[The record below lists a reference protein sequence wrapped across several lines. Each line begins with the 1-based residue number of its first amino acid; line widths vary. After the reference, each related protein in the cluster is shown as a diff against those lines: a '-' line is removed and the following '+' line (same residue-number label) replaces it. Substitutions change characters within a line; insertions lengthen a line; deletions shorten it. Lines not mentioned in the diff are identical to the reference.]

1 MKGRWLKPSNDTCP
15 QKNRAE
21 LEGYVEGQTFMW
33 ITENNYTDI
42 NQEEN
47 GLLEYILSPSNL
59 NAAYLQVKHN
69 KGVGGVDKKE
79 VESLKD
85 YLIAK
90 KELITSILV
99 GKYRPNPVRRVEI
112 PKDSGT
118 KINLRIPTVVDR
130 VIQQAILQVLSS
142 IYENQFSLNSSGFR
156 PR

>member
-90 KELITSILV
+90 K
-99 GKYRPNPVRRVEI
+99 RVDNVHFGGEI
-112 PKDSGT
+112 PSKSRKT
-118 KINLRIPTVVDR
+118 
-130 VIQQAILQVLSS
+130 S
-142 IYENQFSLNSSGFR
+142 
-156 PR
+156 